1 QVIDNIRATV
11 DAYVASRVNS
21 AYALSANKSLK
32 ILAARAEENP
42 EEMRAACQEIYNHC
56 RSLQTFGSFISLT
69 AVYMPER
76 NLVIS
81 ARNVQI
87 TADTFYKQSIG
98 FVDSDAQTFY
108 DHIQSTQAGRYYPT
122 TLSQTT
128 LGAAQWLMLYVQP
141 IDLGYLRCRA
151 YFISLIDRDSLFD
164 LFVKNLDEQVHFQ
177 LYDSAGTVL
186 MRSDG
191 FPGAWQIP
199 RQGQPNN
206 WTETSQGHRYHA
218 FASRSGLSDLNYVFY
233 VPEWLVLK
241 RLTAFQRIWVGV
253 TALCLTIG
261 VFLARLIARR
271 LHQPFQALLRQAFP
285 EGLTTDTRSL
295 QQEYSMVAAR
305 MRETQIINQQ
315 FQREI
320 SSYYQSMRDTML
332 LKLLTQSRYLV
343 DEELSEAAD
352 LCGLPSERHAYQVL
366 FVEGRDA
373 AERKGPLISHELLE
387 GSPGGLVLCYTE
399 LAVGKYVIVIALPS
413 QQALNMEALVAALF
427 PPPSGLRIGFR
438 QLQRGLT
445 EASAS
450 CMRHETGPYL
460 TYDELLT
467 DASAL
472 YYPVDK
478 ELQILAAA
486 RSGNYEETRQLLGD
500 LYDYNLR
507 ERRLVPEMLMSL
519 YNNMITTAIK
529 ASEQLPEGQAELYE
543 RSLRMLS
550 TMNLQNASTDQIFT
564 DVLSLYRN
572 LCALAQR
579 SIQSKNKHIME
590 NVVDYMEQNYANPNL
605 CLDVIA
611 DNFRVSYYFLSR
623 IFKEE
628 THQSFSD
635 LLNDIR
641 IRHAIELLGASSQ
654 AVQAVA
660 ELVGYA
666 NMSTFLRAFKKRTG
680 TTPLQYRK
688 Q

>member
-1 QVIDNIRATV
+1 MV
-11 DAYVASRVNS
+11 
-21 AYALSANKSLK
+21 
-32 ILAARAEENP
+32 
-42 EEMRAACQEIYNHC
+42 
-56 RSLQTFGSFISLT
+56 
-69 AVYMPER
+69 
-76 NLVIS
+76 
-81 ARNVQI
+81 
-87 TADTFYKQSIG
+87 
-98 FVDSDAQTFY
+98 
-108 DHIQSTQAGRYYPT
+108 
-122 TLSQTT
+122 
-128 LGAAQWLMLYVQP
+128 YVQP
-141 IDLGYLRCRA
+141 IDLGYLSCRA
-151 YFISLIDRDSLFD
+151 YFISLIDRDRLFD

-191 FPGAWQIP
+191 FPGTWRIP
-199 RQGQPNN
+199 QSDQPGN
-206 WTETSQGHRYHA
+206 WKEVSEGRRYHA
-218 FASRSGLSDLNYVFY
+218 FASRSGLSDLHYVFY
-233 VPEWLVLK
+233 MPEWLVLK
-241 RLTAFQRIWVGV
+241 RLTAFQRIWMGV
-253 TALCLTIG
+253 TALCLVIG

-271 LHQPFQALLRQAFP
+271 LHRPFQALLRQAFP
-285 EGLTTDTRSL
+285 EGLHTDTHSL
-295 QQEYSMVAAR
+295 QQEYTMVAAR
-305 MRETQIINQQ
+305 MRETQAINQQ

-320 SSYYQSMRDTML
+320 SSYYHSMRDTML
-332 LKLLTQSRYLV
+332 LRLLTQSRYLT
-343 DEELSEAAD
+343 DAELSEAAD
-352 LCGLPSERHAYQVL
+352 LCGLPSERRAYQVL
-366 FVEGRDA
+366 FVEDQSA
-373 AERKGPLISHELLE
+373 PAQKAPLISPELLE
-387 GSPGGLVLCYTE
+387 AGAAGPVLCYAV
-399 LAVGKYVIVIALPS
+399 LAAGKCVIVVAMPPKQVLD
-413 QQALNMEALVAALF
+413 ADALVGALF
-427 PPPSGLRIGFR
+427 PPPSDLKIGLSRVCSDIR

-450 CMRHETGPYL
+450 CMRHEPQTGPYL

-564 DVLSLYRN
+564 DVLALYRN

-611 DNFRVSYYFLSR
+611 ENFRVSYYFLSR

-628 THQSFSD
+628 TRQSFSE

-641 IRHAIELLGASSQ
+641 IRHAVELLAEPKH
-654 AVQAVA
+654 AVQTVA
-660 ELVGYA
+660 ERVGYA